1 MPHTFHARWRGTCD
15 ACDGDIEP
23 GQEVIRTGAR
33 GVIVH
38 AVCPC
43 DEPLDEPVGDI
54 ADLICPTCNLIRPCD
69 CEENDMREK
78 GADVRIIEEGWKQLD
93 AEVDAIIASQAE
105 IDALR
110 PSEGVILPDTTGAID
125 RQLARK
131 ARARGKAEILA
142 YAMNVSYPKA
152 WRAAT
157 ADDVS
162 NEAGR
167 RAHYRSTGQGY
178 GTIGV
183 ESSTLQLTQTAPG
196 WTLMDDNRGVLQTS
210 GGA

>member
-1 MPHTFHARWRGTCD
+1 MPHTFHARWRGTCY
-15 ACDGDIEP
+15 ACRGEIEP
-23 GQEVIRTGAR
+23 GQEVMTVLGLQK
-33 GVIVH
+33 VLVH
-38 AVCPC
+38 AVCPT
-43 DEPLDEPVGDI
+43 DEGWSDPL
-54 ADLICPTCNLIRPCD
+54 ADGADVCPTCNLIRPCD
-69 CEENDMREK
+69 CEETDMPEK
-78 GADVRIIEEGWKQLD
+78 TPIVRLIEEGWKQLD
-93 AEVDAIIASQAE
+93 AEVDEIMALAE
-105 IDALR
+105 KAKEIHELEYD
-110 PSEGVILPDTTGAID
+110 
-125 RQLARK
+125 LAFAK

-142 YAMNVSYPKA
+142 YAMNVAYPKA

>member
-1 MPHTFHARWRGTCD
+1 MPHTFHARYRGTCD

-43 DEPLDEPVGDI
+43 DEGLSDEGWSDPLAGGGDV
-54 ADLICPTCNLIRPCD
+54 CPTCNLIRPCD

-93 AEVDAIIASQAE
+93 AEVDE
-105 IDALR
+105 IMALAARANPGGAADAVMPVEL
-110 PSEGVILPDTTGAID
+110 EL
-125 RQLARK
+125 LK

-142 YAMNVSYPKA
+142 YAMNVSYPKV

-167 RAHYRSTGQGY
+167 RAHYRAAGQRY

-183 ESSTLQLTQTAPG
+183 ESSTLQLTQTTPG
-196 WTLMDDNRGVLQTS
+196 WTLLEDQRGVLETS